1 MSASCRRSG
10 EAAGRWAVSHRGRW
24 AGSEASGEARAGLER
39 RRGWR
44 GRGRGWRGR
53 GRGRGWSR
61 PSRIPAP
68 PSALL
73 AAPRGAHAHP
83 QQLFAA
89 GWASRGLTFG
99 SPGASVAPAAGDRL
113 PVGSARVRPPG
124 GLRSTLQGQ
133 GSGKR
138 LWARLGPGRPRDSR
152 TAQTRASSSSGARPE
167 NPESRCGSAPDGAGV
182 GLLACPAGPGVTH
195 LPVGNCFPPE
205 QASGPRLGWPG
216 TRGLPRAGPGCGRRR
231 GPARTSAWQRE
242 SRLFLGYAGC
252 SHLFSESGG
261 IGMPGS

>member
-1 MSASCRRSG
+1 MRYILELLQFYPQGQRPPWSPQCLDCFQLKVVHMTKRHVLG
-10 EAAGRWAVSHRGRW
+10 QPVLDPHRHIM
-24 AGSEASGEARAGLER
+24 ATNQGS
-39 RRGWR
+39 
-44 GRGRGWRGR
+44 
-53 GRGRGWSR
+53 
-61 PSRIPAP
+61 
-68 PSALL
+68 
-73 AAPRGAHAHP
+73 
-83 QQLFAA
+83 
-89 GWASRGLTFG
+89 FG
-99 SPGASVAPAAGDRL
+99 SPGASVAPAAGGRL

-124 GLRSTLQGQ
+124 GLRSTLQGE

-231 GPARTSAWQRE
+231 GPARTSAWQR
-242 SRLFLGYAGC
+242 AGC
-252 SHLFSESGG
+252 FW
-261 IGMPGS
+261 GMPGVPTSSQNQEE

>member
-1 MSASCRRSG
+1 MRFPGVS
-10 EAAGRWAVSHRGRW
+10 AAGRGVS
-24 AGSEASGEARAGLER
+24 ADLC
-39 RRGWR
+39 
-44 GRGRGWRGR
+44 
-53 GRGRGWSR
+53 
-61 PSRIPAP
+61 
-68 PSALL
+68 LL
-73 AAPRGAHAHP
+73 ACFLPLCAPVFNPPPIHSFSTLLLRA
-83 QQLFAA
+83 
-89 GWASRGLTFG
+89 TFG